1 MSSKKNKKGSGKQEK
16 VSLKQVK
23 KGQKQ
28 ARKETKKDTSASD
41 VAELCAA
48 FEGVRLDDKAGP
60 EQRLT
65 KRQQKR

>member
-1 MSSKKNKKGSGKQEK
+1 M
-16 VSLKQVK
+16 SLKEVK

-48 FEGVRLDDKAGP
+48 FEGVRLNDKAGP